1 MLSRQSGKGQAL
13 AGPFWVVEVGQRL
26 QRPGH
31 IEGSQQKV
39 RGTKD
44 PGLRPTPPTWQ
55 ADTPSIR
62 GQLLVPPLV

>member
-1 MLSRQSGKGQAL
+1 MLSRRTSKGQAL
-13 AGPFWVVEVGQRL
+13 AGPFWVVEAGHRL
-26 QRPGH
+26 LRPGH

-44 PGLRPTPPTWQ
+44 PGPHPTPPTWQ

-62 GQLLVPPLV
+62 GQLLVPPQV